1 MFNQMDAFPQKN
13 FTRWVHL
20 WNRHDL
26 AKYLIKMSE
35 GQCENNW
42 QLQEILYQLIIVRLA
57 HFYNNSQRLFASL
70 SNISH
75 MFSVYVSDEIF
86 DCNRFVLME
95 TIVLSFHVLWRN
107 MFTTGFVKTTKV
119 HAWTPTKKRNQ
130 FHKGD
135 SIVILGSRYCMN

>member
-1 MFNQMDAFPQKN
+1 
-13 FTRWVHL
+13 
-20 WNRHDL
+20 
-26 AKYLIKMSE
+26 MSE

-95 TIVLSFHVLWRN
+95 TIVLSFHVL
-107 MFTTGFVKTTKV
+107 
-119 HAWTPTKKRNQ
+119 
-130 FHKGD
+130 
-135 SIVILGSRYCMN
+135 